1 MEKKPTLT
9 NTKAEILDA
18 YNDLLKKK
26 ESESNKNPKEQ
37 KAQEQK
43 EETVKSAAS
52 LSAES
57 IVKGLTDIK
66 LNISASL
73 DKVENSLLQEF
84 NKLEKLQE
92 AIRYE
97 SSYLEDLYGIKANT
111 DSLAVL
117 IAANKEKR
125 QFFDKEME
133 DKKTIFD
140 ELMQEKKQGW
150 EKEQKERTQQWKEEE
165 ELRKKLQKREEDEY
179 KYLQNITRKK
189 EEDEYVSKKLAQEKE
204 LTEKKFT
211 VEKNLG
217 EREALIAAKEQEL
230 ESLRKQVSDFPSSLE
245 EEIASAKAQQEH
257 QMATQY
263 KFEKDLFA
271 KGMEGEVK
279 LLQQRISSLEARIK
293 EQDTTIISLN
303 EKASTAGSQVQNIA
317 MKALDSAASM
327 RFQPVEKREE
337 KEK

>member
-1 MEKKPTLT
+1 MEKKPTSS
-9 NTKAEILDA
+9 NTKTEILQA
-18 YNDLLKKK
+18 YNELLKKK
-26 ESESNKNPKEQ
+26 ENESNKNPKEE

-43 EETVKSAAS
+43 AETVKVAAS

-92 AIRYE
+92 AIRFE
-97 SSYLEDLYGIKANT
+97 SDYLEDLYDIKANA

-117 IAANKEKR
+117 IAVNKEKK
-125 QFFDKEME
+125 QLFEKEMD

-140 ELMQEKKQGW
+140 ELMLEKKQGW
-150 EKEQKERTQQWKEEE
+150 EKEQKERIQQWKEEDD
-165 ELRKKLQKREEDEY
+165 LRKKMQKREEDEY

-204 LTEKKFT
+204 LLEKKFT
-211 VEKNLG
+211 VEKNLND
-217 EREALIAAKEQEL
+217 RESLIASKENEL
-230 ESLRKQVSDFPSSLE
+230 ESLRKQVADFPSILE
-245 EEIASAKAQQEH
+245 KEVASAKTQQE
-257 QMATQY
+257 QQLATQY

-279 LLQQRISSLEARIK
+279 LLQQRISSLETRIK
-293 EQDTTIISLN
+293 EQDATIVALN

-327 RFQPVEKREE
+327 RFQPLEKREE
-337 KEK
+337 KDK